1 MSPDIAD
8 KRRAFA
14 ALHQSG
20 CFVIPNPWD
29 AGSARYLQSL
39 GFQALA
45 TTSAG
50 FAWSHARADNGI
62 TRDMAL
68 AHLHEMVAAVD
79 LPINADFENGFAPDA
94 AGVAENVRLAVAT
107 GVAGLSI
114 EDSTG
119 DAARPLFTLDEAV
132 ERLRAARGAIDRAG
146 GGVMLVGRAECFL
159 VGRPDLAETI
169 ARLQAYANAGADCLY
184 APGVTTREQ
193 IVALVEAVAPK
204 PLNLLVGSASE
215 LTVADIAALGV
226 RRISVGGAL
235 ARSAWGGFMRSA
247 RMLAQQGRFDGFAD
261 AASGKDL
268 NALFSEP
275 GAGASWRNDRRRPP
289 CPCRARHC
297 WTCPPRS
304 AQALAA
310 GRAVVA
316 LESTIISHGMPY
328 PQNVA
333 TALQV
338 EGEVRAHGAVP
349 ATMAVVDGRLKA
361 GLSRAEIEGL
371 GRAGPQRAQA
381 QPARPAAGRGGGPD
395 RRHHRG
401 GDDDHRGAGG
411 HPGVCHRRH
420 RRGAPGRGRELRHL
434 GRSAGAGAHAGGGGL
449 RGREVD
455 PGHSPHAGGAGD
467 PRRAGGGLWHRPA
480 AGLLRARQR
489 LWRRRAAGHAGA
501 DRPRAAGPV
510 GDGPARRHGDRQ
522 PGARGACAAA
532 RDDRCGHRERRW
544 RMRRCRASPARPSR
558 PSCWRG

>member
-68 AHLHEMVAAVD
+68 AHLHDMVAAVD
-79 LPINADFENGFAPDA
+79 LPINADFENGFTPDA

-132 ERLRAARGAIDRAG
+132 ERMRAARSAIDRAG

-247 RMLAQQGRFDGFAD
+247 RMLAEQGRFDGFAD
-261 AASGKDL
+261 AASGKEL

-275 GAGASWRNDRRRPP
+275 GAGLP
-289 CPCRARHC
+289 
-297 WTCPPRS
+297 
-304 AQALAA
+304 
-310 GRAVVA
+310 
-316 LESTIISHGMPY
+316 
-328 PQNVA
+328 
-333 TALQV
+333 
-338 EGEVRAHGAVP
+338 
-349 ATMAVVDGRLKA
+349 
-361 GLSRAEIEGL
+361 
-371 GRAGPQRAQA
+371 
-381 QPARPAAGRGGGPD
+381 
-395 RRHHRG
+395 
-401 GDDDHRGAGG
+401 
-411 HPGVCHRRH
+411 
-420 RRGAPGRGRELRHL
+420 
-434 GRSAGAGAHAGGGGL
+434 
-449 RGREVD
+449 
-455 PGHSPHAGGAGD
+455 
-467 PRRAGGGLWHRPA
+467 
-480 AGLLRARQR
+480 
-489 LWRRRAAGHAGA
+489 
-501 DRPRAAGPV
+501 
-510 GDGPARRHGDRQ
+510 
-522 PGARGACAAA
+522 
-532 RDDRCGHRERRW
+532 
-544 RMRRCRASPARPSR
+544 
-558 PSCWRG
+558 

>member
-79 LPINADFENGFAPDA
+79 VPINADFENGFAPDA

-119 DAARPLFTLDEAV
+119 DAGRPLFTLDEAV
-132 ERLRAARGAIDRAG
+132 ERIRAARGAIDRAG

-193 IVALVEAVAPK
+193 IVALVQAVAPR

-247 RMLAQQGRFDGFAD
+247 QMLAEQGRFDGFAD

-268 NALFSEP
+268 NALFSES
-275 GAGASWRNDRRRPP
+275 G
-289 CPCRARHC
+289 
-297 WTCPPRS
+297 
-304 AQALAA
+304 
-310 GRAVVA
+310 
-316 LESTIISHGMPY
+316 
-328 PQNVA
+328 
-333 TALQV
+333 
-338 EGEVRAHGAVP
+338 
-349 ATMAVVDGRLKA
+349 A
-361 GLSRAEIEGL
+361 GLS
-371 GRAGPQRAQA
+371 
-381 QPARPAAGRGGGPD
+381 
-395 RRHHRG
+395 
-401 GDDDHRGAGG
+401 
-411 HPGVCHRRH
+411 
-420 RRGAPGRGRELRHL
+420 
-434 GRSAGAGAHAGGGGL
+434 
-449 RGREVD
+449 
-455 PGHSPHAGGAGD
+455 
-467 PRRAGGGLWHRPA
+467 
-480 AGLLRARQR
+480 
-489 LWRRRAAGHAGA
+489 
-501 DRPRAAGPV
+501 
-510 GDGPARRHGDRQ
+510 
-522 PGARGACAAA
+522 
-532 RDDRCGHRERRW
+532 
-544 RMRRCRASPARPSR
+544 
-558 PSCWRG
+558 